1 MENDKKPT
9 VLGLK
14 KELGEFKEEVL
25 ELVNKLIDAQT
36 PPLASVGIPQE
47 VKTTEVINVEEGGAQ
62 EDGNA
67 VKVLPPNYQVIF
79 EEYFDPKDGFK
90 AELSFDNN
98 IEFTIDVPL
107 KFSNASEAHLTYYKI
122 DKRNKVLV
130 AGNIEGGIADWC
142 KLVAKNLKYNRNVV
156 TK

>member
-1 MENDKKPT
+1 M
-9 VLGLK
+9 
-14 KELGEFKEEVL
+14 
-25 ELVNKLIDAQT
+25 
-36 PPLASVGIPQE
+36 
-47 VKTTEVINVEEGGAQ
+47 
-62 EDGNA
+62 
-67 VKVLPPNYQVIF
+67 IF